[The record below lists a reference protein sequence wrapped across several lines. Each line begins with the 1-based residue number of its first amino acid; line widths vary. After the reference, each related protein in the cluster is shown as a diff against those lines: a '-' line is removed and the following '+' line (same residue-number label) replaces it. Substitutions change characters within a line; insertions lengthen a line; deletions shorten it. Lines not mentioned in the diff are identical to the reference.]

1 MADIHHDDISCASDY
16 VTAMKNYDLRLQA
29 LTDER
34 AKAQARLD
42 AGHKQADAIDAHEA
56 QEKLA
61 VATQALTA
69 ELLQSPMHRQ
79 VGALYNE
86 AIAQVSESSSPS

>member
-1 MADIHHDDISCASDY
+1 MADIHHDDISCAPDY
-16 VTAMKNYDLRLQA
+16 VTAMKNCDLRLQA

-42 AGHKQADAIDAHEA
+42 AGHKQADAIDAHEV
-56 QEKLA
+56 

-69 ELLQSPMHRQ
+69 ELLQSPCI
-79 VGALYNE
+79 GK
-86 AIAQVSESSSPS
+86 

>member
-42 AGHKQADAIDAHEA
+42 AGHK
-56 QEKLA
+56 LA

-69 ELLQSPMHRQ
+69 ELLQSPMHGQ

>member
-1 MADIHHDDISCASDY
+1 MADIHHDDISCAPDY

-69 ELLQSPMHRQ
+69 ELLQSPCI
-79 VGALYNE
+79 GK
-86 AIAQVSESSSPS
+86 